1 MEGTFL
7 VQYGNIKKNIKCS
20 KDDIQTECQ
29 FQFDLASKSLHFEFH
44 NEEKNEWIPIHNL
57 EELPL
62 KARLKLHVQGIHSSL
77 IQYFF
82 NFVRILRLIY
92 TLETSHSK
100 SFAIFI
106 IKPNYGIILD
116 YVL

>member
-20 KDDIQTECQ
+20 TVDIHTECQ
-29 FQFDLASKSLHFEFH
+29 FEFDLTSKSLHFELYDK
-44 NEEKNEWIPIHNL
+44 EKKEWIPIHNL

-62 KARLKLHVQGIHSSL
+62 KARLKLHVQGIYSSI

-82 NFVRILRLIY
+82 
-92 TLETSHSK
+92 
-100 SFAIFI
+100 
-106 IKPNYGIILD
+106 
-116 YVL
+116 